1 MPTSLF
7 VAIHDIGAERAT
19 GFWVAMVLMAVSLLL
34 FHRGQIKPSLFLMV
48 ASAFTI
54 GLFMAMLDPFLWM
67 WDEQYHALVAKNM
80 LLDPLKPTLYH
91 SPALP
96 YEFWLWTNNHVWLHK
111 QPLFLWQMAAS
122 IKLFGTNE
130 LAVRLPSV
138 VMHALVPLMIYRIG
152 RLVISRSAGFY
163 AAMLFVFANYPLEL
177 ITGLHATDHN
187 DIAFLFYTC
196 ASIWAWVEHH
206 RSGSWKWAISAGLF
220 AGFAILVKWLAG
232 LLVFGIWG
240 LAALVTS
247 DDVKAFFVKMK
258 FLTGAFLLCAAVAL
272 PWQLHIHNSFP
283 TEAGHELAMMHEH
296 FSHVVEGHGGDVT
309 YHFDKGLKKIYGS
322 GDLIAPL
329 LLLGLLLL
337 LFRTWDRG
345 HRYGLIAGVVVVYGF
360 YSMAATKMT
369 GFTLIVAPIVFLGL
383 GTLSDTVLKLVSSY
397 LPTKT
402 GNWFRTL
409 VIGMLC
415 IAFLDVG
422 KVSREHADEL
432 HAVENGYHARRITGR
447 NLGKHLAEVLDR
459 PHIVFNT
466 GVDHGAEIQ
475 VMFSS
480 DHVAYGRMPRPGQLE
495 TARTNLPDMPIAVVS
510 WNNESLPAHIT
521 ENGTIAVVHVS
532 L

>member
-34 FHRGQIKPSLFLMV
+34 FHRGRIKPSLFLMV

-122 IKLFGTNE
+122 IKLLGTNE
-130 LAVRLPSV
+130 LAVRMPSV
-138 VMHALVPLMIYRIG
+138 VMHALVPLMIYRMG
-152 RLVISRSAGFY
+152 SLAVSRSAGFY
-163 AAMLFVFANYPLEL
+163 GAMLFAFANYPLEL
-177 ITGLHATDHN
+177 LSGLYATDHN

-196 ASIWAWVEHH
+196 ASIWAWTEHH
-206 RSGSWKWAISAGLF
+206 RSGSWKWALLAGMF

-240 LAALVTS
+240 LSAMCTS

-258 FLTGAFLLCAAVAL
+258 FLMGAFILCVAVAL
-272 PWQLHIHNSFP
+272 PWQLHIHSAFP
-283 TEAGHELAMMHEH
+283 IEAGHELMMMHKH
-296 FSHVVEGHGGDVT
+296 FSHVVEGHGGDIT
-309 YHFDKGLKKIYGS
+309 YHFDKGLKTIYGS
-322 GDLIAPL
+322 GDLVAPL
-329 LLLGLLLL
+329 LLLGLFSFA
-337 LFRTWDRG
+337 FRTRDRG
-345 HRYGLIAGVVVVYGF
+345 YRYGLLAGVAVVYGF

-369 GFTLIVAPIVFLGL
+369 GFTLIVSPLILLGL
-383 GTLSDTVLKLVSSY
+383 GALSDTVLKLVSFY
-397 LPTKT
+397 LPTNI
-402 GNWFRTL
+402 GNLFRAL

-432 HAVENGYHARRITGR
+432 HAVENSYHAKRITGR
-447 NLGKHLAEVLDR
+447 YLGKHLAEVLDR
-459 PHIVFNT
+459 PHIVFNA

-475 VMFSS
+475 VMFLS
-480 DHVAYGRMPRPGQLE
+480 DHVAYGRMPRQGQLD
-495 TARTNLPDMPIAVVS
+495 TARMNLPGIPIAIVC
-510 WNNESLPAHIT
+510 WNQETLPEHIT
-521 ENGTIAVVHVS
+521 EDGTIKVVHVS